1 MTGESVK
8 LTLKSDAI
16 PTKFYFGE
24 PKMKS
29 QQKGRRSD
37 QTAKL
42 QPRLSPR
49 KFNPKMLRRVGGA
62 YAKTEKARGE
72 KYSYFIARVIKI
84 VIQLLP
90 SCEAT
95 CCQKDKL

>member
-1 MTGESVK
+1 
-8 LTLKSDAI
+8 
-16 PTKFYFGE
+16 
-24 PKMKS
+24 MKS